1 MRSSKFWKAWER
13 EVAGWVGSKRNPLSG
28 ANNVSDDGT
37 ERLGDVIHPSAVI
50 EVKLRA
56 NNATISRANSIYKEV
71 KKKAKDKKFVYVERV
86 KGNKELVCLVL
97 PYEDAKKAV
106 QTVVGGVKDD

>member
-1 MRSSKFWKAWER
+1 MRNSKFWKAWER

-28 ANNVSDDGT
+28 ANNVSDDGK

-56 NNATISRANSIYKEV
+56 NNATISRAREIYKEV

-106 QTVVGGVKDD
+106 QAVVGGEKDD